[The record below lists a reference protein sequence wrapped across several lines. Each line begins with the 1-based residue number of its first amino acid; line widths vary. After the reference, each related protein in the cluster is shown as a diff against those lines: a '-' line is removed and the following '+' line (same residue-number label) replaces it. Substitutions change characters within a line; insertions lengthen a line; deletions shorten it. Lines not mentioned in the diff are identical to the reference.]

1 MAEIDS
7 IGNNSYFAGVQN
19 TLNSTIKKNQKKEE
33 INKTKKS
40 SFANLLSKKE
50 EIEPEFSVAGLP
62 PEISA
67 MTLDEAAIFLKDAV
81 DNAGNNLSEEVN
93 QENIQNFKKAVSQ
106 FILFVVRNNYEVSS
120 KRKKNRMGRDLIVPS
135 RTNFFSNYAIPP
147 HVIDPKYQVTVI
159 NKKLDELTQATLET
173 QKDNLKILS
182 QINEIKGL
190 IVDLISS

>member
-50 EIEPEFSVAGLP
+50 EVEPEFSVAGLP
-62 PEISA
+62 QEISA
-67 MTLDEAAIFLKDAV
+67 MTLAEAVIFLKDAV
-81 DNAGNNLSEEVN
+81 DNAGNSLSEEVN
-93 QENIQNFKKAVSQ
+93 QENIQNFKKAVGQ

-120 KRKKNRMGRDLIVPS
+120 KRKKNRMGRNLIVPS

>member
-50 EIEPEFSVAGLP
+50 EVEPEFSVAGLP
-62 PEISA
+62 QEISA
-67 MTLDEAAIFLKDAV
+67 MTLAEAVIFLKDAV
-81 DNAGNNLSEEVN
+81 DNAGNSLSEEVN
-93 QENIQNFKKAVSQ
+93 QENIQNFKKAVGQ

>member
-50 EIEPEFSVAGLP
+50 EVEPEFSVAGLP

-67 MTLDEAAIFLKDAV
+67 MTLDEAVIFLKDAV
-81 DNAGNNLSEEVN
+81 DNAGNSLSEEVN
-93 QENIQNFKKAVSQ
+93 QENIQNFKKAVGQ

>member
-50 EIEPEFSVAGLP
+50 EVEPEFSVAGLP
-62 PEISA
+62 QEIST
-67 MTLDEAAIFLKDAV
+67 MTLDEAVIFLKDAV
-81 DNAGNNLSEEVN
+81 DNAGNSLSEEVN
-93 QENIQNFKKAVSQ
+93 QENIQNFKKAVGQ

>member
-50 EIEPEFSVAGLP
+50 EVEPEFSVAGLP
-62 PEISA
+62 QEISA
-67 MTLDEAAIFLKDAV
+67 MTLDEAVIFLKDAV
-81 DNAGNNLSEEVN
+81 DNAGNSLSEEVN
-93 QENIQNFKKAVSQ
+93 QGNIQNFKKAVGQ
-106 FILFVVRNNYEVSS
+106 FILFIVRNNYEVSS

-159 NKKLDELTQATLET
+159 NKKLDELTQATLKT

>member
-50 EIEPEFSVAGLP
+50 EVEPEFSVAGLP
-62 PEISA
+62 QEISV
-67 MTLDEAAIFLKDAV
+67 MTLDEAVIFLKDAV
-81 DNAGNNLSEEVN
+81 DNAGNSLSEEVN
-93 QENIQNFKKAVSQ
+93 QENIQNFKKAVGQ